1 MVLVTPSPDGGEVA
15 PDGTKKK
22 KLTTLEKSD
31 GRRLVEYLVVVS
43 SLPRDEDENEN
54 VQEMNLSTSFDD
66 EEVEVLRGFKP
77 QITARYPLFDHEDN
91 PLHENVTFF
100 CHPSGTIQLKKESY
114 MPKVRPNQT
123 ELLTIYHT
131 TTHATHMG
139 LPPDS
144 LLRSNRRNGTS
155 NVRNLLDF
163 VGAFPDLRQKEERTG
178 R

>member
-1 MVLVTPSPDGGEVA
+1 MVLVTPSPDGGEIA

-22 KLTTLEKSD
+22 KLTSLEKSD

-43 SLPRDEDENEN
+43 SIPRDEDENEAG
-54 VQEMNLSTSFDD
+54 QEMNLSTSFDD

-114 MPKVRPNQT
+114 MPKVSIDFSFRSLALMQQRRS
-123 ELLTIYHT
+123 LWLTVFSTRST
-131 TTHATHMG
+131 T
-139 LPPDS
+139 S
-144 LLRSNRRNGTS
+144 
-155 NVRNLLDF
+155 
-163 VGAFPDLRQKEERTG
+163 
-178 R
+178 